1 MAMTGQGDSVAV
13 ERRLGRAVLFLQ
25 QQAPMVT
32 NNVIR
37 ADIATLLL
45 AGQAMDFASRMH
57 GYGRITNAQAIRHFA
72 RLSGIPESILSL
84 QVLPVLKQANVIDFT
99 LDSDGVV
106 QSVEEFVGV
115 GGTVIQQTF
124 RVLGQLRPSEEELAL
139 LHSVEIASWA
149 PLTKTQHL
157 DQIVRLGISDRAAA
171 RGFEISLATSI
182 NRRVFSSDLNEDVIF
197 NPHVWGTNQIQMA
210 SFLRNL
216 PPGERDALLSICEQA
231 STKPGSTLDAVGGN
245 PSILKSARKVGLI
258 QTGTVKSNASG
269 VPLSQT
275 YVFSPLIQT
284 ADDQSTTTEALHL
297 RKLFIAH
304 ILFGREKAMLGRG
317 RINDPVVLVSKLL
330 NYGSVGPATNIGTD
344 YHLLESHGVVQVEEL
359 PNGRAFLKLVKEEIV
374 RDGLDWLKA
383 SIGNVPGEGSSLKV
397 ENAPGMFVTPE
408 EDRSKLADDAASD
421 EITTATILELR
432 KEVQRAV
439 RSESPFGR

>member
-1 MAMTGQGDSVAV
+1 MTTTGQSDSVAT

-25 QQAPMVT
+25 QQAPLVT
-32 NNVIR
+32 NRVVQ

-45 AGQAMDFASRMH
+45 AGQAMDFASRLH
-57 GYGRITNAQAIRHFA
+57 GYGRLANPDAIRQFA
-72 RLSGIPESILSL
+72 RLSGIHETTLML
-84 QVLPVLKQANVIDFT
+84 QVLPKLKQAGVIDYEV
-99 LDSDGVV
+99 DADGAVK
-106 QSVEEFVGV
+106 SVEEFVGV
-115 GGTVIQQTF
+115 SGTVIQQTF
-124 RVLGQLRPSEEELAL
+124 RVLDTLKPSEEELAL
-139 LHSVEIASWA
+139 LHSIEIASWA

-157 DQIVRLGISDRAAA
+157 DQIVKRGISDAAA
-171 RGFEISLATSI
+171 LRGFDLSLATSI
-182 NRRVFSSDLNEDVIF
+182 NRRVPSRELNEEVVF
-197 NPHVWGTNQIQMA
+197 NPHVWGTSQIQIA

-231 STKPGSTLDAVGGN
+231 TTRPGSTLDSVGGDAN
-245 PSILKSARKVGLI
+245 ILKSARKVGLI

-269 VPLSQT
+269 VPLRQT
-275 YVFSPLIQT
+275 YVFSPLVQT

-330 NYGSVGPATNIGTD
+330 NAGSVGPATNIGTD
-344 YHLLESHGVVQVEEL
+344 YHLLEAAGVVQVDEL
-359 PNGRAFLKLVKEEIV
+359 PNGRAFLKLIKEEIV

-383 SIGNVPGEGSSLKV
+383 SVGSMPGGSSSLKV
-397 ENAPGMFVTPE
+397 ENAPGLFVTPE
-408 EDRSKLADDAASD
+408 EDRSKLTDDAASD
-421 EITTATILELR
+421 EITTSAILELR

-439 RSESPFGR
+439 RHESPFGR